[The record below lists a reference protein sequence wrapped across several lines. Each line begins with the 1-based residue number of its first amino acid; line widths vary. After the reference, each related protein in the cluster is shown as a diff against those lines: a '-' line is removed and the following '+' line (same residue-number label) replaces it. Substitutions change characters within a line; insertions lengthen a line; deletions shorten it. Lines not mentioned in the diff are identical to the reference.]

1 MSETLIKELR
11 EKVERLREANANMLR
26 QMCHIPVGD
35 DKERELFEEIYW
47 RAGIP
52 TNMTGSREAF
62 FARKSDG
69 SYKLSHVEGA
79 WWGWRAGKGIELK
92 K

>member
-1 MSETLIKELR
+1 MIATLTKELL
-11 EKVERLREANANMLR
+11 EKVERQREANTIPLR
-26 QMCHIPVGD
+26 QMWHIPVGD
-35 DKERELFEEIYW
+35 DKERELFEGIYW
-47 RAGIP
+47 RSGIP
-52 TNMTGSREAF
+52 ADVTGSREAF